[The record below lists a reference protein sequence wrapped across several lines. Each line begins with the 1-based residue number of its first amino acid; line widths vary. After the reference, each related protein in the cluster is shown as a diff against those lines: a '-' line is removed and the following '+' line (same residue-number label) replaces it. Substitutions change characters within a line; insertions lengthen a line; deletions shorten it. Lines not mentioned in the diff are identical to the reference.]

1 MVLSHRWLFLSLN
14 LSLLPP
20 QQHWTPNSSPP
31 TTSSSPPPRPSAI
44 PYLKFACQIA
54 ALFNHQRERTHTYQS
69 WEAIAI
75 TILRRKVT
83 EEMHLLFQGASLQ
96 ILQNN
101 KVAIA
106 TRTMTKTLWYNPL
119 HPRRDAS
126 LPDPNNSLL
135 SAQTMETMN
144 SCGNS
149 FPKSGTQRDRHRHR
163 EESFFFHFALGDS
176 TRNQSSAS
184 TETYWERFSSSKQL
198 PPHRGHLAAAANKQ
212 AIPTKLVAD
221 LLQSLCLLTQVKTI
235 QALVFLREEEEN
247 TRAMEKVYRKN
258 EAPGHDKD

>member
-1 MVLSHRWLFLSLN
+1 MFEICVPDRCPVQ
-14 LSLLPP
+14 PP
-20 QQHWTPNSSPP
+20 E
-31 TTSSSPPPRPSAI
+31 
-44 PYLKFACQIA
+44 
-54 ALFNHQRERTHTYQS
+54 REDTHTYQS
-69 WEAIAI
+69 LEKPLPSPYWEERSQKRCISYSKEPPWKSCK
-75 TILRRKVT
+75 TT
-83 EEMHLLFQGASLQ
+83 
-96 ILQNN
+96 

-106 TRTMTKTLWYNPL
+106 TRTMAKTLWYNPL
-119 HPRRDAS
+119 HSRRDAS

-135 SAQTMETMN
+135 SAQTMETMS

-176 TRNQSSAS
+176 TRNQASAS

-198 PPHRGHLAAAANKQ
+198 PPHRGHLAAAAATLYSKQ
-212 AIPTKLVAD
+212 TSNPYEACCGSASDSV
-221 LLQSLCLLTQVKTI
+221 SLAQVETI
-235 QALVFLREEEEN
+235 QALVSLREEEEN